1 MDYDSIV
8 SPIGEFFGVTPRSVA
23 ADLLSDPT
31 LLPGDRK
38 ANFFHRLMGITPEE
52 LRESLPI
59 VQRELGQEKGR
70 RAFEQGTFARTPNVT
85 LLDKDGQVKTFTELS
100 RQSAEEIERRRALE
114 EGKQTKSYEQAEQ
127 LNNAQIQRFQN
138 EPELRRLER
147 EQSNLHDLNLL
158 DRQTAQQNALIQGN
172 NQLAMQ
178 YAQMMNENNNRRY
191 QQERKDA
198 MLLLALQGL
207 DGLFSSFG

>member
-52 LRESLPI
+52 LRESLPG
-59 VQRELGQEKGR
+59 VQFELDQQKGR
-70 RAFEQGTFARTPNVT
+70 RAFEQGTFAGTPSVT
-85 LLDKDGQVKTFTELS
+85 LLDKDGQVKTYTQLAAEANKVAADRDREERDAVRDARTLNMDRGRTEL
-100 RQSAEEIERRRALE
+100 RMFENQPEID
-114 EGKQTKSYEQAEQ
+114 
-127 LNNAQIQRFQN
+127 
-138 EPELRRLER
+138 RLKV
-147 EQSNLHDLNLL
+147 EQSQIHDLNLL
-158 DRQTAQQNALIQGN
+158 DRQAAQQNALARSN
-172 NQLAMQ
+172 NELAMQ

-191 QQERKDA
+191 QQSKNDA